1 LQRGK
6 NRQMAEWLALSS
18 DGQMTKAEML
28 NELERDRICPVM
40 TYMKDGKQTVPLFSS
55 FDTALQF
62 AKRNTPQCHSIGV
75 MEMEADDRAKLAAE
89 GFDFE
94 PLEWPNKRDIL
105 IHVLF
110 LDREVVTHAN
120 GYRRQ
125 IS

>member
-1 LQRGK
+1 
-6 NRQMAEWLALSS
+6 
-18 DGQMTKAEML
+18 
-28 NELERDRICPVM
+28 
-40 TYMKDGKQTVPLFSS
+40 
-55 FDTALQF
+55 
-62 AKRNTPQCHSIGV
+62 
-75 MEMEADDRAKLAAE
+75 MEMEADDRVKLVEA

-94 PLEWPNKRDIL
+94 ALDWPNKRDIL

>member
-1 LQRGK
+1 
-6 NRQMAEWLALSS
+6 MAEWLALSS

-40 TYMKDGKQTVPLFSS
+40 TYVKDGKPTVPLFSS
-55 FDTALQF
+55 FDTALHF

-75 MEMEADDRAKLAAE
+75 MEMEADDRVKLVEA

-94 PLEWPNKRDIL
+94 VLEWPNKRDIL
-105 IHVLF
+105 IHVMF

-125 IS
+125 IT

>member
-1 LQRGK
+1 
-6 NRQMAEWLALSS
+6 MATWIALSS
-18 DGQMTKAEML
+18 GGQMTKAEML
-28 NELERDRICPVM
+28 TELEKDRICPVM
-40 TYMKDGKQTVPLFSS
+40 TYLKDEKPTVPLFKE
-55 FDTALQF
+55 FETALQF

-75 MEMEADDRAKLAAE
+75 MEMEEEDRAKLVAD

-94 PLEWPNKRDIL
+94 MLEWPNKRDIL

-120 GYRRQ
+120 GYRKQ

>member
-1 LQRGK
+1 
-6 NRQMAEWLALSS
+6 MARWLALSS

-28 NELERDRICPVM
+28 NELERDRVCPVM
-40 TYMKDGKQTVPLFSS
+40 TYMKDGKPTVPLFLE

-75 MEMEADDRAKLAAE
+75 MELEDDDEVQLAKA

-94 PLEWPNKRDIL
+94 SLEWPNKRDIL

-125 IS
+125 IT